1 MNRLKDTYTNTLSRE
16 LKAQLGLKNPHQVP
30 RIEKI
35 VVSAGVGRAL
45 QDSKHLEQAVATL
58 TKIAGQKP
66 VITKARKSIATF
78 KLREGNEVGATVTLR
93 GDRMYYFLDQLISV
107 VLPRI
112 RDFHGV
118 KANAF
123 DPQGNYSIGIREQ
136 TVFPQISYEESATT
150 HGLQI
155 NIITSGTDQEAS
167 RALLAGLGMPFEKGA
182 N

>member
-1 MNRLKDTYTNTLSRE
+1 MNRLKDTYNNTLAKE
-16 LKAQLGLKNPHQVP
+16 LATQLGLKNPNQVP
-30 RIEKI
+30 KIEKV
-35 VVSAGVGRAL
+35 VVSVGVGRAL

-58 TKIAGQKP
+58 TKVTGQKP
-66 VITKARKSIATF
+66 VVTKAKRSIATF
-78 KLREGNEVGATVTLR
+78 KLRDGNEIGATVTLR
-93 GDRMYYFLDQLISV
+93 GERMYYFLDQLISV

-118 KANAF
+118 KSSAF
-123 DPQGNYSIGIREQ
+123 DPQGNYSIGIKEQ
-136 TVFPQISYEESATT
+136 TVFPQISYEEASTT

-155 NIITSGTDQEAS
+155 NIITSGKDKEAA

>member
-1 MNRLKDTYTNTLSRE
+1 MNRLKDKYNSTLAKE
-16 LKAQLGLKNPHQVP
+16 LAATLGCKNPHEVP
-30 RIEKI
+30 KLEKV
-35 VVSAGVGRAL
+35 VVSVGVGRAV

-58 TKIAGQKP
+58 TKITGQKP

-78 KLREGNEVGATVTLR
+78 KLRDGNEIGATVTLR
-93 GDRMYYFLDQLISV
+93 GDRMYYFLDQLVSV

-118 KANAF
+118 KAQAF
-123 DPQGNYSIGIREQ
+123 DPQGNYSIGIKEQ
-136 TVFPQISYEESATT
+136 TVFPQISYEEASTT

-155 NIITSGTDQEAS
+155 NIITSGKDKVAAQ
-167 RALLAGLGMPFEKGA
+167 ALLAGLGMPFEKGA

>member
-1 MNRLKDTYTNTLSRE
+1 MNRLKEQYHNTLAKE
-16 LKAQLGLKNPHQVP
+16 LAQSLSLTNRHQVP
-30 RIEKI
+30 CLDKI
-35 VVSAGVGRAL
+35 VVSVGVGRAL

-58 TKIAGQKP
+58 TKITGQKP

-78 KLREGNEVGATVTLR
+78 KLRDGNEIGATVTLR
-93 GDRMYYFLDQLISV
+93 GDRMYYFLDQLVNV

-123 DPQGNYSIGIREQ
+123 DPQGNYSIGIKEQ
-136 TVFPQISYEESATT
+136 TVFPQISYEDATTT

-155 NIITSGTDQEAS
+155 NIITSGRDKEAS

>member
-1 MNRLKDTYTNTLSRE
+1 MNRLKDTYQKTLAKE
-16 LKAQLGLKNPHQVP
+16 LATTLGLKNPHQVP
-30 RIEKI
+30 KLEKI
-35 VVSAGVGRAL
+35 VVSVGVGRAL

-58 TKIAGQKP
+58 TKITGQKP

-78 KLREGNEVGATVTLR
+78 KLRDGNEIGATVTLR
-93 GDRMYYFLDQLISV
+93 GDNMYFFLDQLISV

-123 DPQGNYSIGIREQ
+123 DPQGNYSIGLKEQ
-136 TVFPQISYEESATT
+136 TVFPQISYEDSATT

-155 NIITSGTDQEAS
+155 NIITSGKDKAAS
-167 RALLAGLGMPFEKGA
+167 KALLAGFGMPFEKGA

>member
-1 MNRLKDTYTNTLSRE
+1 MNRLQDTYKNTLAPKLATD
-16 LKAQLGLKNPHQVP
+16 LKLTNPQQVP
-30 RIEKI
+30 KLEKI
-35 VVSAGVGRAL
+35 VVSVGVGRAL

-58 TKIAGQKP
+58 TKVTGQKP

-78 KLREGNEVGATVTLR
+78 KLRDGNEIGATVTLR
-93 GDRMYYFLDQLISV
+93 GERMYYFLDQLISV

-123 DPQGNYSIGIREQ
+123 DPQGNYSIGIKEQ
-136 TVFPQISYEESATT
+136 TVFPQISYEDSSTT

-155 NIITSGTDQEAS
+155 NIITSGKDKEAA
-167 RALLAGLGMPFEKGA
+167 RALLAGFGMPFEKGA